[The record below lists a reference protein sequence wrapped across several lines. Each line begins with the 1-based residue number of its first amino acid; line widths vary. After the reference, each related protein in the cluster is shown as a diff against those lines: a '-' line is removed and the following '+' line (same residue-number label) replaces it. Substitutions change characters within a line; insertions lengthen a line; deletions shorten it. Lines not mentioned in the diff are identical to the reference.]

1 MWLRLRVV
9 QFDHVLPEDVRD
21 PHLLAKLLDELP
33 GILAWAVRGC
43 LDWQRYGLGQPR
55 AVAEATL
62 AWREGADTV
71 TAFVGEVCET
81 RPDVRIDSGALYAAY
96 LRWCED
102 CAETPLGA
110 SAFGMRLSGL
120 GFQRVKGAQ
129 GRRRWSGV
137 NLAERVEVT
146 EEEPVAEGTEAT
158 EEEPVAEVAEVAR
171 GSSWGAHALGLVA
184 LTTRRSPDPEGD
196 AEPEVEAEVRGD
208 VEERADDELVLD
220 RRTPLERPGAGV

>member
-1 MWLRLRVV
+1 MAT
-9 QFDHVLPEDVRD
+9 
-21 PHLLAKLLDELP
+21 LLNELP

-43 LDWQRYGLGQPR
+43 LDWQRHGLGQPR

-81 RPDVRIDSGALYAAY
+81 RSDVRIDSGALYAAY

-129 GRRRWSGV
+129 GRRRWAGLNV
-137 NLAERVEVT
+137 AERVEAT

-158 EEEPVAEVAEVAR
+158 EEEPVAEVAEVAELAEVAEVAH
-171 GSSWGAHALGLVA
+171 GASWGAHALGLVA
-184 LTTRRSPDPEGD
+184 LTARRLPDPEGD
-196 AEPEVEAEVRGD
+196 AEPEVEAEVRDD

>member
-1 MWLRLRVV
+1 M
-9 QFDHVLPEDVRD
+9 
-21 PHLLAKLLDELP
+21 
-33 GILAWAVRGC
+33 RGC
-43 LDWQRYGLGQPR
+43 LDWQSDGLGQPR

-129 GRRRWSGV
+129 GRRRWAGV
-137 NLAERVEVT
+137 SLAERSE
-146 EEEPVAEGTEAT
+146 VAEDELVAK
-158 EEEPVAEVAEVAR
+158 EEPVAEVAEVAD
-171 GSSWGAHALGLVA
+171 GSHAPLGDTSGSGVTGRRRAVIPDGLHRWGV
-184 LTTRRSPDPEGD
+184 
-196 AEPEVEAEVRGD
+196 
-208 VEERADDELVLD
+208 
-220 RRTPLERPGAGV
+220 